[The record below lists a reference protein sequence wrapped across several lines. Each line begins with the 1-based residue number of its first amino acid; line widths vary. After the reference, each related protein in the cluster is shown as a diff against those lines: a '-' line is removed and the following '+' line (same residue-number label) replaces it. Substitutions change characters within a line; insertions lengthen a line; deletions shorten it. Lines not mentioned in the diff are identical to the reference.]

1 MEDIKGYEGR
11 YAVTKDGRIYSYY
24 LKGFL
29 SPKTDKDGYLVVC
42 LHKNGQKKYFQVHR
56 LIAETYISNPDN
68 LETVNHKDG
77 VKNNNNIN
85 NLEWCS
91 FSDNLKHAYKI
102 GLRCNKGT
110 NSPTSKLTENDIRKI
125 RKLLHEKE
133 TKEIAEM
140 YGVVPGTIYNIAS
153 RRSWKHVI

>member
-1 MEDIKGYEGR
+1 MKDIKGYKGR
-11 YAVTKDGRIYSYY
+11 YAATKDGRIYSYY

-29 SPKTDKDGYLVVC
+29 SPKVDKGGYLMVC
-42 LHKNGQKKYFQVHR
+42 LQKNGQKKYFQVHR

-85 NLEWCS
+85 NLEWSS

-140 YGVVPGTIYNIAS
+140 YGVVPGTIYNISS